1 MTGRS
6 HAFGPSIV
14 AAVFVAV
21 AGIFWPTFS
30 TLLGL
35 GRNSDY
41 SSHGA
46 LVVLVALVLVW
57 SVRAKLANLPIRPF
71 LPGLIGLIVLGFVWL
86 SGELIFTRVLT
97 QFAVLSMI
105 PVAILTLLGFRWLV
119 PMAFPLAVLMFAVPI
134 WSPLVPTLVK
144 WTAKF
149 AELGIRTSGVP
160 IFREGA
166 YFVLPSG
173 NWSVADTCSGV
184 AFFSTCLLLGVLYAW
199 TIYDSYAK
207 RIVFVVGSAVIGI
220 VGNWVRVYLTIMIA
234 HHTDNRLLRDDH
246 YMFGWLLFALFLFVF
261 CWLGWRYRDSDEPQS
276 QISPTNHLE
285 ASKQP
290 SVPTSLLAVISL
302 AALAILASWPIL
314 KTKLLPPKESNE
326 IRIANLPPQ
335 AGWSGME
342 TSTLGWAPE
351 ISNPTRIRVQVFEKN
366 GQRVNVFIG
375 VFQNENWDSKLV
387 TSANHLT
394 GGDKSNWNL
403 VDRGSAS
410 TELSGAPLQ
419 VKAGVVLGR
428 AGKALAWHWYWVD
441 GISTGNDLYAKFQQL
456 TMRLRGIPNASVW
469 VSIYT
474 DANVSA
480 EVSSKLLNEFM
491 HDMGGSLD
499 GALAQTTN
507 H

>member
-1 MTGRS
+1 MTDRFQ
-6 HAFGPSIV
+6 AFGPSIV
-14 AAVFVAV
+14 AAIFATI
-21 AGIFWPTFS
+21 AAIFWPTFS

-35 GRNSDY
+35 GRDSDY

-46 LVVLVALVLVW
+46 LVVLVTLVLVW
-57 SVRAKLANLPIRPF
+57 GLRAKLATLPIRPF

-86 SGELIFTRVLT
+86 SGELVFTRVLT

-105 PVAILTLLGFRWLV
+105 PMTILTLLGFRWV
-119 PMAFPLAVLMFAVPI
+119 AAMAFPLAVLMFAVPI

-149 AELGIRTSGVP
+149 AELGIRASGVP

-207 RIVFVVGSAVIGI
+207 RFIFVVGSAVIGI

-246 YMFGWLLFALFLFVF
+246 YTFGWLLFAVFLFVF
-261 CWLGWRYRDSDEPQS
+261 CWFGWRYRDTDEPQRNLR
-276 QISPTNHLE
+276 PTNPLE
-285 ASKQP
+285 TREHAP
-290 SVPTSLLAVISL
+290 SRALLAAISL
-302 AALAILASWPIL
+302 AALAILAGWPIL
-314 KTKLLPPKESNE
+314 KTKLLSPQESNGV
-326 IRIANLPPQ
+326 RIANLSPQ
-335 AGWSGME
+335 AGWSRQE
-342 TSTLGWAPE
+342 NSNLGWMPE
-351 ISNPTRIRVQVFEKN
+351 ISNPTQIRVQVFEKS
-366 GQRVNVFIG
+366 GQRVDVFIG
-375 VFQNENWDSKLV
+375 VFQNEHWNSKLV

-403 VDRGSAS
+403 VDRGSAR
-410 TELSGAPLQ
+410 TELSGKPLQ
-419 VKAGVVLGR
+419 VKTGVVLGR
-428 AGKALAWHWYWVD
+428 ASRALAWHWYWVD
-441 GISTGNDLYAKFQQL
+441 GVSTGNDLHAKFQQL
-456 TMRLRGIPNASVW
+456 TMRLQGMPNASAW

-474 DANVSA
+474 GANVSA
-480 EVSSKLLNEFM
+480 EVSSKLLNDFM
-491 HDMGGSLD
+491 HDMGGSLER
-499 GALAQTTN
+499 ALLQTTN

>member
-1 MTGRS
+1 MTDRS

-14 AAVFVAV
+14 AAVIA
-21 AGIFWPTFS
+21 AIAAIFWPTFS

-35 GRNSDY
+35 GRDSDY

-46 LVVLVALVLVW
+46 LVVVVALVLIW
-57 SVRAKLANLPIRPF
+57 GLRAKLATLPIRPF
-71 LPGLIGLIVLGFVWL
+71 LPGLVGLIVLGFVWL
-86 SGELIFTRVLT
+86 SGELVFTRVLT

-105 PVAILTLLGFRWLV
+105 PMAMLTLLGFRWFV
-119 PMAFPLAVLMFAVPI
+119 TMAFPLAVLMFAVPI

-149 AELGIRTSGVP
+149 AELGIRASGVP

-246 YMFGWLLFALFLFVF
+246 YMFGWLLFAVFLFVF
-261 CWLGWRYRDSDEPQS
+261 CWLGWRYRDTVEPQS
-276 QISPTNHLE
+276 EISPTDDME
-285 ASKQP
+285 ARKHTSAPK
-290 SVPTSLLAVISL
+290 SLLAAISI
-302 AALAILASWPIL
+302 AALAILTSWPII
-314 KTKLLPPKESNE
+314 KTKLLPPQESNT
-326 IRIANLPPQ
+326 AMLASMSPQ
-335 AGWSGME
+335 GGWSQVE
-342 TSTLGWAPE
+342 KTTHGWEPGLN
-351 ISNPTRIRVQVFEKN
+351 NPTQIQTQRFEKN
-366 GQRVNVFIG
+366 GQRVDIFIG
-375 VFQNENWDSKLV
+375 IFRNETWDSKLV
-387 TSANHLT
+387 STSNRLT

-403 VDRGSAS
+403 VDRGGAR
-410 TELSGAPLQ
+410 TEHSGTPLQ
-419 VKAGVVLGR
+419 VKTGVLLGST
-428 AGKALAWHWYWVD
+428 GKIFVWHWYWVN
-441 GISTGNDLYAKFQQL
+441 GFSTSNDLRAKFQQL
-456 TMRLRGIPNASVW
+456 QTRLQGVTAASAW

-474 DANVSA
+474 DANVSV
-480 EVSSKLLNEFM
+480 EVSSKLLSEFM
-491 HDMGGSLD
+491 HDMSGSIER
-499 GALAQTTN
+499 ALAQTTN
-507 H
+507 R

>member
-1 MTGRS
+1 MTDRS
-6 HAFGPSIV
+6 HAFGPLIV
-14 AAVFVAV
+14 AAIFVAV

-35 GRNSDY
+35 GRDSDY

-46 LVVLVALVLVW
+46 LVVLVALVLIW
-57 SVRAKLANLPIRPF
+57 GQRTKLATLPIRPF
-71 LPGLIGLIVLGFVWL
+71 LPGLIGLMVLGFVWL
-86 SGELIFTRVLT
+86 SGELVFTRVLT
-97 QFAVLSMI
+97 QFAALSMI
-105 PVAILTLLGFRWLV
+105 PMAILTLLGFHWLTA
-119 PMAFPLAVLMFAVPI
+119 MAFPLAVLMFAVPI

-149 AELGIRTSGVP
+149 AELGIRASGVP

-207 RIVFVVGSAVIGI
+207 RFIFVVGSAVIGI

-246 YMFGWLLFALFLFVF
+246 YMFGWLLFAGFLFVF
-261 CWLGWRYRDSDEPQS
+261 CWLGWRYRDTNEPQS
-276 QISPTNHLE
+276 GISPTNHLE
-285 ASKQP
+285 ARKHT
-290 SVPTSLLAVISL
+290 SVPASQLTVISL
-302 AALAILASWPIL
+302 AAMAILASWPIL
-314 KTKLLPPKESNE
+314 KTTLLPPQESNE
-326 IRIANLPPQ
+326 IRIANLSPQ
-335 AGWSGME
+335 AGWSRLE
-342 TSTLGWAPE
+342 NSTLEWAPE
-351 ISNPTRIRVQVFEKN
+351 ISNPTQIRVQVFEKN

-375 VFQNENWDSKLV
+375 VFQNEHWDSKLV

-403 VDRGSAS
+403 VDRGSTQ
-410 TELSGAPLQ
+410 TELSGKPLQ
-419 VKAGVVLGR
+419 VKTGVVLGR
-428 AGKALAWHWYWVD
+428 ADKVLAWHWYWVD
-441 GISTGNDLYAKFQQL
+441 GVSTGNDLLAKFHQL
-456 TMRLRGIPNASVW
+456 TMRLRGMPNASVW

-474 DANVSA
+474 GANVSA

-491 HDMGGSLD
+491 HDMGGSLER
-499 GALAQTTN
+499 ALLQTAN
-507 H
+507 R